1 MKKIMVYQGIGFD
14 DFVQT
19 EGKTGFW
26 TQVCKRHADRY
37 KGNFAHRLDECPSEC
52 ICGVCGCEYEAD
64 FYVDFHESE
73 VTFLDEDPKI
83 TEGMIVRYAPEW
95 CRPEERDIRLLV
107 IESHVDTK
115 QCLVQMLDS
124 KLFLAPVEKVSFCM
138 VEPTGETVYDDLTE
152 EV

>member
-1 MKKIMVYQGIGFD
+1 MSKIMVFDGIGFD
-14 DFVQT
+14 DYTQT
-19 EGKTGFW
+19 DEGSFW
-26 TQVCKRHADRY
+26 SQVCKRHADRY

-64 FYVDFHESE
+64 FYVDFCEDE

-124 KLFLAPVEKVSFCM
+124 KLFLAPVEKVAFCM

-152 EV
+152 EEV